1 MVMSRRSQHGVALLT
16 VLLLVVS
23 ITVVAGSMLAS
34 QKIAIRRSSL
44 LLNQDKLLQAID
56 AGEQLAMTII
66 SADNKLNATDSLQ
79 DVWAQPLPPFSLGNY
94 SISAELRDEAARFN
108 INNLYYNGAV
118 DSEALSV
125 FERLLTQLNLAPEI
139 AIAVLDWQDSDNEV
153 YKDGGD
159 EQTVYGR
166 SSSLSNSS
174 LPNQPFVTIEQL
186 AEVRG
191 VNAEILASLRPFITA
206 VPYYLPI
213 NVNTASPVLLASLV
227 DGATSEQL
235 RVLTDKRDTQVLATI
250 DDLWQLPPLN
260 ALSAAQRQ
268 ALTPLLAVD
277 STAFMALMTATDNGS
292 GSNVKQ
298 RFATVLISNREVD
311 DAVNSDSNNTNTA
324 AGSDNNSNSNNS
336 NNNNSTN
343 NNFTNNNFTNN
354 NLNNSN
360 NANNAK
366 SAKEV
371 KIVNQRL
378 WAFRP
383 SF

>member
-1 MVMSRRSQHGVALLT
+1 MVMLQRSQQGVALLT

-34 QKIAIRRSSL
+34 QKIAIRRSGL
-44 LLNQDKLLQAID
+44 LFDQDKLLQAIE
-56 AGEQLAMTII
+56 AGERLAMTII
-66 SADNKLNATDSLQ
+66 RADNKLNDTDSLQ
-79 DVWAQPLPPFSLGNY
+79 DIWAQPLPPYSLGDY
-94 SISAELRDEAARFN
+94 SVSAELRDEAARFN

-125 FERLLTQLNLAPEI
+125 FQRLLTQLNLEPEI
-139 AIAVLDWQDSDNEV
+139 AIAVLDWQDNDSEV

-166 SSSLSNSS
+166 QGSLANRASSNDA

-191 VNAEILASLRPFITA
+191 IDNEVLASLRPFVTA

-213 NVNTASPVLLASLV
+213 NVNTASPVVLAALF
-227 DGATSEQL
+227 DGATSEQMQTL
-235 RVLTDKRDTQVLATI
+235 VDQRDKQVVASI
-250 DDLWQLPPLN
+250 NDLWQLPPLN
-260 ALSAAQRQ
+260 ALSAEQQQ
-268 ALTPLLAVD
+268 AIAPLLAVD
-277 STAFMALMTATDNGS
+277 STAFTALVTATDS
-292 GSNVKQ
+292 GSKQ
-298 RFATVLISNREVD
+298 RFATVLMSNRE
-311 DAVNSDSNNTNTA
+311 AGNTA
-324 AGSDNNSNSNNS
+324 NNSANNNANTVAG
-336 NNNNSTN
+336 NNNNSN
-343 NNFTNNNFTNN
+343 GS
-354 NLNNSN
+354 NS
-360 NANNAK
+360 ANDTK

-371 KIVNQRL
+371 KIVSQRL

>member
-1 MVMSRRSQHGVALLT
+1 MVMPLRSQHGVALLT

-56 AGEQLAMTII
+56 AGEQLAMTVIR
-66 SADNKLNATDSLQ
+66 ADNKLNATDSMQ
-79 DVWAQPLPPFSLGNY
+79 DIWAQPLPPFDLGNY

-118 DSEALSV
+118 DSEALAV
-125 FERLLTQLNLAPEI
+125 FQRLLKQLNLAPEI

-174 LPNQPFVTIEQL
+174 LPNQPFVTIKQL

-191 VNAEILASLRPFITA
+191 VNAEVLASLRPFITA

-235 RVLTDKRDTQVLATI
+235 QALTDKRDTQVLATI

-260 ALSAAQRQ
+260 ALSAEQRQ

-292 GSNVKQ
+292 GSTVKQ

-311 DAVNSDSNNTNTA
+311 NAVNSDSNNTNTA
-324 AGSDNNSNSNNS
+324 AGGDNNSNSNNS
-336 NNNNSTN
+336 NNNNFS
-343 NNFTNNNFTNN
+343 NN

-371 KIVNQRL
+371 KIVSQRL

>member
-1 MVMSRRSQHGVALLT
+1 MVMLQRSQQGVALLT

-34 QKIAIRRSSL
+34 QKIAIRRSGL
-44 LLNQDKLLQAID
+44 LFDQDKLLQAIE
-56 AGEQLAMTII
+56 AGERLAMTII
-66 SADNKLNATDSLQ
+66 RADNKLNDTDSLQ
-79 DVWAQPLPPFSLGNY
+79 DIWAQPLPPYSLGDY
-94 SISAELRDEAARFN
+94 SVSAELRDEAARFN

-125 FERLLTQLNLAPEI
+125 FQRLLTQLNLEPEI
-139 AIAVLDWQDSDNEV
+139 ATAVLDWQDNDSEV

-166 SSSLSNSS
+166 QGSLANRASSNDALS
-174 LPNQPFVTIEQL
+174 NQPFVTIEQL

-191 VNAEILASLRPFITA
+191 IDNEVLASLRPFVTA

-213 NVNTASPVLLASLV
+213 NVNTASPVVLAALL
-227 DGATSEQL
+227 DGATSEQMQTL
-235 RVLTDKRDTQVLATI
+235 VDQRDKRVVASI

-260 ALSAAQRQ
+260 ALSAEQQQ
-268 ALTPLLAVD
+268 AIAPLLAVD
-277 STAFMALMTATDNGS
+277 STAFTALVTATDNGS
-292 GSNVKQ
+292 KQ
-298 RFATVLISNREVD
+298 RFATVLMSNRE
-311 DAVNSDSNNTNTA
+311 AGNTA
-324 AGSDNNSNSNNS
+324 NNSANNNANTVAG
-336 NNNNSTN
+336 NNNNSN
-343 NNFTNNNFTNN
+343 GS
-354 NLNNSN
+354 NS
-360 NANNAK
+360 ANDTK

-371 KIVNQRL
+371 KIVSQRL

>member
-1 MVMSRRSQHGVALLT
+1 MVMPLRSQHGVALLT

-66 SADNKLNATDSLQ
+66 RADNKLNATDSLQ
-79 DVWAQPLPPFSLGNY
+79 DIWAQPLPPFSLGNY

-108 INNLYYNGAV
+108 INNLYYNDAV
-118 DSEALSV
+118 DSEALDV
-125 FERLLTQLNLAPEI
+125 FGRLLTQLNLEPDI
-139 AIAVLDWQDSDNEV
+139 AIAVLDWQDSDSEV

-166 SSSLSNSS
+166 SGSLANSSLSSDA
-174 LPNQPFVTIEQL
+174 LPNQPFITIEQL

-191 VNAEILASLRPFITA
+191 VDAEVLASLRPFITA

-227 DGATSEQL
+227 DGATSEQMQTL
-235 RVLTDKRDTQVLATI
+235 VDQRDKQIVANI

-260 ALSAAQRQ
+260 ALSAEQQQTIA
-268 ALTPLLAVD
+268 PLLAVD

-292 GSNVKQ
+292 EGNIKK
-298 RFATVLISNREVD
+298 RYATVLISDREVG
-311 DAVNSDSNNTNTA
+311 NTA
-324 AGSDNNSNSNNS
+324 NDSANNATNNNANTAGNNSNSANNS
-336 NNNNSTN
+336 SSTSSNS
-343 NNFTNNNFTNN
+343 
-354 NLNNSN
+354 
-360 NANNAK
+360 ANDTK

-371 KIVNQRL
+371 KIVSQRL

-383 SF
+383 NF